1 MHTTRFNLANDKPR
15 AALWEAVKRLRFL
28 AAPSDGRAVR
38 VRVIR
43 KMPVDRL
50 GDCSKCNNH
59 YLIRL
64 SAELVDNYPDALSL
78 LLAHEWAHALVWEHC
93 THDHGDAWGIAV
105 AKAWRIITGEIA
117 VGDINAM
124 D

>member
-1 MHTTRFNLANDKPR
+1 MYTARLNVNQEKPR
-15 AALWEAVKRLRFL
+15 AALWEAVKRLRLL
-28 AAPSDGRAVR
+28 ALPTDGRLVR

-43 KMPVDRL
+43 KMPADRL
-50 GDCSKCNNH
+50 GDCSRYSAH

-64 SAELVDNYPDALSL
+64 SADVVDDYPDALSL

-93 THDHGDAWGIAV
+93 VHNHGDAWGIAL
-105 AKAWRIITGEIA
+105 AKAWRIITGE
-117 VGDINAM
+117 VSLGDINAM